1 MPEEKLNVKFF
12 GVVLR
17 LSFFFSFNF
26 YSIVSVQYVVLG
38 PDEKDVNEYF
48 LSKKRGSELKFV
60 LLVAVTFY

>member
-1 MPEEKLNVKFF
+1 MPNNDLT
-12 GVVLR
+12 
-17 LSFFFSFNF
+17 
-26 YSIVSVQYVVLG
+26 IQYVVLG